1 MNRNFVA
8 VPIDKHDPK
17 LPQVNDDPRN
27 PDGKAKVVKRKGG
40 GSNTESFNPESTIV
54 RPELRVIVGPNKEVF
69 DKPLKNDDVVIVPE
83 FFCEESDWSMYYKLI
98 EEIRE
103 EHSKGTKDA
112 EFISWH
118 EGSHL
123 IVKDPTN
130 CPTFKT
136 IQEKIAKYFSIELKS
151 VGTRF
156 NWYRDSS
163 DWKPFHHDSAAF
175 NRKRAG

>member
-1 MNRNFVA
+1 V
-8 VPIDKHDPK
+8 
-17 LPQVNDDPRN
+17 
-27 PDGKAKVVKRKGG
+27 
-40 GSNTESFNPESTIV
+40 T
-54 RPELRVIVGPNKEVF
+54 
-69 DKPLKNDDVVIVPE
+69 
-83 FFCEESDWSMYYKLI
+83 
-98 EEIRE
+98 EIRE
-103 EHSKGTKDA
+103 EHSKGTRDA

-130 CPTFKT
+130 CPTFKV

-175 NRKRAG
+175 NRKRAGQYQSYFIIIIIVVIIVIIIIIMCSCTEHYCWCEFWGHKRASLFERVEWHQGVLPSDQWDAVQFWSRY